1 MVGGIIGQIWNLV
14 DPTLMERFADTM
26 IGAFEMNDQIPE
38 SQKDEIITSMEESFE
53 DQSSMGGVLKG
64 IAINAGVLGFVNL
77 LSGMIG
83 AKIFASEEE

>member
-1 MVGGIIGQIWNLV
+1 
-14 DPTLMERFADTM
+14 
-26 IGAFEMNDQIPE
+26 MNDQIPE